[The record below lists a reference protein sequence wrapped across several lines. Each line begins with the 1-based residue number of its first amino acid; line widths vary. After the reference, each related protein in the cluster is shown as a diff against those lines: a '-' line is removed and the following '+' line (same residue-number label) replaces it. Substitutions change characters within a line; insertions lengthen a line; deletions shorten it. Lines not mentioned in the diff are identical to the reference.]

1 VSTWHLI
8 GILTI
13 PLFSGA
19 IGYATN
25 WTGVWM
31 LFHPVHFRGF
41 RLPGLAPLA
50 RLLPRKVQ
58 QVPGVMNGGVGW
70 QGIIPS
76 RAAKMGS
83 IAVDKGIAKVG
94 SPREFFE
101 LVDRD
106 QLAEHILAS
115 SRDEIAEL
123 VDRIMER
130 EHPQFWHDL
139 SPGLRARMHR
149 RVQEQLPEVLRDV
162 ADEITENIDHLLD
175 VKLMVIRHI
184 EEHPELANKV
194 FGSVGDK
201 ELKLIVNLGFVF
213 GFVFGIPVAVLT
225 WLLDSPLVL
234 VALGPVVGWVT
245 NWLAIL
251 MIFQPVERRKIGP
264 FTLHGMFLRRQHD
277 ASDVYAEVIAEDI
290 ITVGN
295 MGDELLHGARADK
308 TRSVIANALRPA
320 VDRAAGPLLPAVR
333 LAMGTREYDAIREG
347 VAAEG
352 VVPTMTPLK
361 DPEFNRQQGLE
372 VHAMITERMRELPP
386 ADFSEMMRSAM
397 REDEWLL
404 LAHGAVLGV
413 IGGLVHL
420 VMFA

>member
-1 VSTWHLI
+1 MDWISLV
-8 GILTI
+8 TI

-31 LFHPVHFRGF
+31 LFHPLHFRGF

-50 RLLPRKVQ
+50 RLLPRKIQ
-58 QVPGVMNGGVGW
+58 QVPGVMVGGVGW

-94 SPREFFE
+94 NPREFY
-101 LVDRD
+101 DRLD
-106 QLAEHILAS
+106 RERLAQHVLES
-115 SRDEIAEL
+115 SREEIGDL
-123 VDRIMER
+123 VERVMVR
-130 EHPQFWHDL
+130 EHPRFWRDL
-139 SPGLRARMHR
+139 PPQLRARLHR
-149 RVQEQLPEVLRDV
+149 RVQEQLPQLVPNV
-162 ADEITENIDHLLD
+162 IDEIGDNIDDLLD
-175 VKLMVIRHI
+175 VKLMVIKHI
-184 EEHPELANKV
+184 EAHPELANKV

-213 GFVFGIPVAVLT
+213 GFVFGIPVALLT
-225 WLLDSPLVL
+225 AALDSPWVLLVF
-234 VALGPVVGWVT
+234 GPIVGWVT

-251 MIFQPVERRKIGP
+251 MIFEPVTPRKIGP
-264 FTLHGMFLRRQHD
+264 IRLHGLFLRRQYD
-277 ASDVYAEVIAEDI
+277 ASDVYAHVIADDI
-290 ITVGN
+290 VTVRN
-295 MGDELLHGARADK
+295 IAVELLHGARADK
-308 TRSVIANALRPA
+308 TRLLIANALRPA
-320 VDRAAGPLLPAVR
+320 IDRAAGPLLPAVR

-352 VVPTMTPLK
+352 VKHTITPLT
-361 DPEFNRQQGLE
+361 DPEFNRRQARQ
-372 VHAMITERMRELPP
+372 VHALIVERMRELPP

-413 IGGLVHL
+413 VGGLAHL
-420 VMFA
+420 AAFG